1 MLIISSALLFQL
13 MQVLS
18 PTAIMTSIL
27 QEVSA
32 KQSQIFTGFEGADGA
47 LRDAPG
53 TSSDDSNGDDAV
65 FHDNTNNH
73 APDHHDDGREYLR
86 NHYQAHHPVIL
97 VPGTI
102 TTGLELWQGAPCA
115 SGKVFSL
122 ISLDC

>member
-1 MLIISSALLFQL
+1 
-13 MQVLS
+13 MQ
-18 PTAIMTSIL
+18 SIL

-32 KQSQIFTGFEGADGA
+32 KQTQIFTGFEGADGA

-53 TSSDDSNGDDAV
+53 TNSEGANGDDAIY
-65 FHDNTNNH
+65 HDNNAHNNQ

-86 NHYQAHHPVIL
+86 NHYQAHHPVVL

-115 SGKVFSL
+115 SGKVASRNQRVVRLCVTHPKRSVFQRTYVG
-122 ISLDC
+122 